1 MRRPRNV
8 LVPLALCAAALLI
21 GSAVNAGTVPTHTQ
35 SSYGQDGPSYLQST
49 GSSTSN
55 GMLIDNQSLCPFS
68 FGSPTGNGSCE
79 LSFAYQFDASTPI
92 PADAT
97 GLTITVQLPEGT
109 FFASGS
115 AFGILTD
122 DNFDNFGGYNVFHTD
137 GLSQDDVN
145 TLATDNVMNVVID
158 STTGIATLTINDL
171 SQLPNGGNGLAFYLD
186 LAFDADGDQFPCDAS
201 GTTNVCASG
210 DLPGAPSPT
219 VDFTTSGTGTT
230 APEPGTLL
238 SLVSGLGLLGLYRR
252 RWAR

>member
-21 GSAVNAGTVPTHTQ
+21 SSAAKAGTVPTHTQ
-35 SSYGQDGPSYLQST
+35 SSYGSDGPSYLQGT

-68 FGSPTGNGSCE
+68 LGSPTSGGSCE

-97 GLTITVQLPEGT
+97 GLTISVQLPDGT
-109 FFASGS
+109 FFRDDTSS
-115 AFGILTD
+115 FGILTD
-122 DNFDNFGGYNVFHTD
+122 DNFDSFGGYNVFNTA
-137 GLSQDDVN
+137 GLSQSDVN
-145 TLATDNVMNVVID
+145 TLAADNVMNVVID
-158 STTGIATLTINDL
+158 PTTGIATLTINNL
-171 SQLPNGGNGLAFYLD
+171 SLLPDGGNGLAFYLD
-186 LAFDADGDQFPCDAS
+186 LAFDADGDEFPCDAS
-201 GTTNVCASG
+201 GTPNVCASG

-219 VDFTTSGTGTT
+219 VDFITSTST